1 MGEAAR
7 FIISGRGAQFEPD
20 LVDSF
25 VSVLLAR
32 YPELEGEL
40 S

>member
-1 MGEAAR
+1 M
-7 FIISGRGAQFEPD
+7 SGSGAQFEPA
-20 LVDSF
+20 LVTSF

-40 S
+40 G